1 MIISQ
6 RLFADL
12 RAPSFAQS
20 TKKHKPLFILADS
33 VRYWENNKSDL
44 RHLLELVMSLYKVIA
59 VYNDVHKTRLYC

>member
-12 RAPSFAQS
+12 RAPPFAQS
-20 TKKHKPLFILADS
+20 TKKHKAIVYS
-33 VRYWENNKSDL
+33 GRYWENNKSDL